1 MLHLDSSNS
10 RVGAYQLPETV
21 LVLLPVLVL
30 ETVLVLVPVLVSVLV
45 LETVLVLV

>member
-21 LVLLPVLVL
+21 LVHVAVLVLVVVLVL
-30 ETVLVLVPVLVSVLV
+30 ETVLVLVLLLPVL
-45 LETVLVLV
+45 E